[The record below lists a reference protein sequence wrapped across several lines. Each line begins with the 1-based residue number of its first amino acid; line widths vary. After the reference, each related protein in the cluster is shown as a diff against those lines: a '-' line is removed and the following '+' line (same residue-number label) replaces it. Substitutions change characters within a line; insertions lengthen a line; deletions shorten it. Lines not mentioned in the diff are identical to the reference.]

1 MTIDVI
7 VSWPRWI
14 DYPVFRRM
22 INLSKRNFNKTI
34 ISFTGLTDNQVM
46 ETYIRDVVPFQ
57 VYFTL
62 PTGERGDWRNVAVTN
77 ALAVSD
83 AEAILFLEQD
93 FFTREP
99 RLFFHKLSC
108 ALNEGHEFVGFKEAG
123 RIHPACL
130 LVSRAKLNHTTLDFS
145 AGEAGHD
152 HFWFVTKELGA
163 LMTEFKSLESL
174 GLARGRDWWHMN
186 GLTHNYDL
194 VRRGE
199 PVTYEKA
206 RFALYNLI
214 ALRIGSHP
222 DFESLMEKCVRL
234 VQPEGLV
241 FGGMG

>member
-1 MTIDVI
+1 MTIDII
-7 VSWPRWI
+7 VSWPRWA
-14 DYPVFRRM
+14 DYPVFRETMR
-22 INLSKRNFNKTI
+22 LSERNSYNRLI
-34 ISFTGLTDNQVM
+34 VSFTGLTDNQVM
-46 ETYIRDVVPFQ
+46 EAYVRGMLL
-57 VYFTL
+57 YAAFTL
-62 PTGERGDWRNVAVTN
+62 PIGARGDWRNVAVNN

-83 AEAILFLEQD
+83 AGHVLFLEQD
-93 FFTREP
+93 FFIRVP
-99 RLFFHKLSC
+99 GLFFHKLSC

-130 LVSRAKLNHTTLDFS
+130 LVSRDKLEHTTLDFS

-163 LMTEFKSLESL
+163 ITEFKSLESL

-222 DFESLMEKCVRL
+222 DFESLMGKCVRL
-234 VQPEGLV
+234 VPPEGLV